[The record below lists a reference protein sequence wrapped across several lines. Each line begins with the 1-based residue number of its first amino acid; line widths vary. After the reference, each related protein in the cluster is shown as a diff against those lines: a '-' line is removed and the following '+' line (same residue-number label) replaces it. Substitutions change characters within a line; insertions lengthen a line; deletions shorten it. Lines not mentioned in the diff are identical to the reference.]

1 MLTNSENKGLPA
13 SINRG
18 LKESQSQYVVR
29 VDSDDFV
36 NMNFLNFLSSYLD
49 MNKESDAVACD
60 YLVIDDKENEI
71 RRCNCDDEPIAC
83 GIMFKRDHLFEIGL
97 YDEKFLCNEERELR
111 VRFEKKYKI
120 NRLDIPLYRYR
131 RHESNMTNN
140 REFMDMHN
148 KNLII
153 KHGDDL

>member
-1 MLTNSENKGLPA
+1 M
-13 SINRG
+13 
-18 LKESQSQYVVR
+18 
-29 VDSDDFV
+29 
-36 NMNFLNFLSSYLD
+36 
-49 MNKESDAVACD
+49 
-60 YLVIDDKENEI
+60 
-71 RRCNCDDEPIAC
+71 
-83 GIMFKRDHLFEIGL
+83 FEIGL